1 MQSPMTDRGVSEPR
15 VPREASR
22 RTRLARM
29 AAGMRPTVPDE
40 LVRLEPGTAP
50 RSSYLL
56 TIALED
62 YFHNFGQFIERSH
75 WQRFETTVE
84 RGTRRTLE
92 LLRDH
97 DVKATFFA
105 VGWVADRMPE
115 LIRDIVAQGH
125 EVASKGYDQ
134 HGVRDLLP
142 EAWRDN
148 LARARAA
155 IERASGKRVLGYRSP
170 GWLNHDDLWALEQL
184 SSDGYLYDSSIKPIG
199 YAYRKHPEL
208 LDAGVRRFDG
218 RELWEFPVAN
228 IGLAGCRLPI
238 GTGNYS
244 RQLPEWMMR
253 LARSQWTRSARNPRE
268 PFVMYFH
275 TWELDPDQPQI
286 TAISPLSRAR
296 FYRNIDRMEFILGD
310 ILRSFRFT
318 SIQNHLGVIDQP
330 LVWSEPRPAVEKPT
344 PIRLFIEPGAGEPI
358 HCSLVVPCYNEESS
372 LVYLANTLEGLEEAL
387 APKYAMEFV
396 LVDDRSTDDTW
407 AVMQQLFGD
416 RGNYRLVRH
425 EQNSGP
431 AVAILTGIRAAS
443 SDLVASIDCDC
454 SYDPLELGKMLPLLE
469 DGVSMVTASPYHPN
483 GGVRNVP
490 EWRLTLSRSLSLLYR
505 MVLRQKLS
513 TYTSCF
519 RVYRRSAML
528 GMSLEHSGFLGVAE
542 MLGKLDLAGMK
553 IVEYPTTLSVRVL
566 GYSKMKVA
574 RTITGHLKLLAGL
587 LKQRLSGEVRA
598 AGDEP
603 RSSRPA

>member
-1 MQSPMTDRGVSEPR
+1 MTDTGAAERRAATDGL
-15 VPREASR
+15 R
-22 RTRLARM
+22 RTRLGRM
-29 AAGMRPTVPDE
+29 AAGMRPAASQE
-40 LVRLEPGTAP
+40 LVRIEPGTAP
-50 RSSYLL
+50 RSPYLL

-62 YFHNFGQFIERSH
+62 YFHNFGHVIERSH

-84 RGTRRTLE
+84 RGARRTLE
-92 LLRDH
+92 LLRSH

-105 VGWVADRMPE
+105 VGWIAEKMPE

-134 HGVRDLLP
+134 RGVRELLP
-142 EAWRDN
+142 DAWRDD
-148 LARARAA
+148 LARSRAA
-155 IERASGKRVLGYRSP
+155 IERASGRRVLGYRSP
-170 GWLNHDDLWALEQL
+170 GWLGRDDLWALEWL
-184 SSDGYLYDSSIKPIG
+184 SKDGYLYDSSVKPIG
-199 YAYRKHPEL
+199 YTFRQYGDL
-208 LDAGVRRFDG
+208 LGAGVKKFDG
-218 RELWEFPVAN
+218 RELWEFPVAS
-228 IGLAGCRLPI
+228 IGVAGFRFPI

-253 LARSQWTRSARNPRE
+253 MARAQWAWRSARDPY
-268 PFVMYFH
+268 VMYFH
-275 TWELDPDQPQI
+275 TWELDPDQPQV
-286 TAISPLSRAR
+286 TAISPVSRAR
-296 FYRNIDRMEFILGD
+296 FYRNIDRMEYILGN
-310 ILRSFRFT
+310 IFRTFRFT
-318 SIQNHLGVIDQP
+318 SIQNHLGVIEQP
-330 LVWSEPRPAVEKPT
+330 VVRSEPRPVQERPA
-344 PIRLFIEPGAGEPI
+344 PIRVFVEPGPGEPI
-358 HCSLVVPCYNEESS
+358 RCSLVVPCFNEESS
-372 LVYLANTLEGLEEAL
+372 LVYLANTLDSLEEAL

-407 AVMQQLFGD
+407 RVMQQLFGD

-425 EQNSGP
+425 EENSGP

-454 SYDPLELGKMLPLLE
+454 SYDPMELSKMLPMLE
-469 DGVSMVTASPYHPN
+469 DDVSMVTASPYHPR
-483 GGVRNVP
+483 GAVRNVP
-490 EWRLTLSRSLSLLYR
+490 EWRLMLSRSLSLLYR

-528 GMSLEHSGFLGVAE
+528 DMSLEHRGFLGVAE

-574 RTITGHLKLLAGL
+574 RTITGHFKLLAAL
-587 LKQRLSGEVRA
+587 LKQRVSGKVRA

-603 RSSRPA
+603 RSPRPA